1 MEGRHSHPNQDAAR
15 RHSLA
20 HGQRP
25 LAVFFGCADSRVAA
39 EIIFDMGLG
48 DLFVIRTA
56 GHVVDTG
63 VLGSLEFGVGV
74 LDIPL
79 IVILGHDSCGAVA
92 ATMAAVD
99 NGVLP
104 GGYIRDIVER
114 VTPSV
119 LTAHRAGLTSADEI
133 ETEHVRHTIRLLVE
147 RSSLIADRIESGR
160 LAVVGAAYNLDE
172 GRARMVDAVGD
183 LGDPRRRPP
192 RRSGRG
198 RRPPPVAGHR
208 TAARPPPMTKGLTTM
223 VVSPFVVASRH
234 ACGGGGGGR
243 DLGDLFERHTGSC
256 GGDTARRQ
264 YPRCSPAVQAAGQ
277 PASGS
282 RARGARGRPRPVARP
297 AAGPARPRPP
307 RP

>member
-1 MEGRHSHPNQDAAR
+1 VTAPEGAAEAGGVVRRASTPAQAWSVLAAGNARFVEGRHSHPNQDAAR

-133 ETEHVRHTIRLLVE
+133 ETEHVRSTIRLLVE
-147 RSSLIADRIESGR
+147 RSSLIAERIDSGR
-160 LAVVGAAYNLDE
+160 LAIVGAAYNLDE

-183 LGDPRRRPP
+183 LGDLGPIDGDDAG
-192 RRSGRG
+192 RRS
-198 RRPPPVAGHR
+198 
-208 TAARPPPMTKGLTTM
+208 
-223 VVSPFVVASRH
+223 S
-234 ACGGGGGGR
+234 
-243 DLGDLFERHTGSC
+243 
-256 GGDTARRQ
+256 
-264 YPRCSPAVQAAGQ
+264 
-277 PASGS
+277 
-282 RARGARGRPRPVARP
+282 
-297 AAGPARPRPP
+297 
-307 RP
+307 